1 MNVRSICLAVLSM
14 GDATGYEIKKVTE
27 GPLQQLFDASFG
39 SIYAGLT
46 RLTEDGLV
54 TCAAQSQS
62 GKPDKKVYSLTQAGR
77 AALLD
82 TLTPLPGPDRMR
94 SEFLFTMLFAHLL
107 SPTHISGVIE
117 HRLEIYRN
125 LLEALESGALA
136 ALLGDFGDPAAT
148 AFVSGYGAAMIRAS
162 LAYVEENR
170 HLVESA
176 ALLGGGRLSVPVE
189 KTPAVGDPS

>member
-1 MNVRSICLAVLSM
+1 MNVRSICLAVLTM

-39 SIYAGLT
+39 SIYPALT
-46 RLTEDGLV
+46 RLTKDGLV
-54 TCAAQSQS
+54 TCTEETQS

-82 TLTPLPGPDRMR
+82 ALTPLPGPDRMR
-94 SEFLFTMLFAHLL
+94 SEFLFTMLFAYLL
-107 SPTHISGVIE
+107 SPTHVTRVID

-125 LLEALESGALA
+125 LLQALDSGALT
-136 ALLGDFGDPAAT
+136 ALLGDFGDPT
-148 AFVSGYGAAMIRAS
+148 TKAFVSGYGTAMIRAS
-162 LAYVEENR
+162 LAYVEDNR

-176 ALLGGGRLSVPVE
+176 ALLGSGSPTVLVE
-189 KTPAVGDPS
+189 EASAVSDPS